1 MFTGRASLA
10 ETACESRV
18 RRPRT
23 DAPAV
28 SIGSVD
34 GSSGTVVVEAIRP
47 VHEPWSTDEWEAFAE
62 AQQDLLA
69 DLDRDLRWADAA
81 RTVAVIDAYTA
92 SLRDLGNRFGP
103 EYAHRGS
110 LGAQTFFQSTGLRLG
125 MSPLRVAHLV
135 DTATTLR
142 DALPLT
148 WDAYLEGE
156 ATWIAVDRA
165 VREAEGLDP
174 AHLSAYDAEAAA
186 AVVLTPAARLKATLH
201 RIRERLQDDT
211 ADTRAKRTRDL
222 RRVVVEQGH
231 DGEAAITAI
240 GPAVPI
246 IGFDQA
252 LTKAA
257 IAARLQEGETRSVG
271 QLRFDVMMDLLVEGI
286 KQSAD
291 PSWAGLTV
299 PGRKGVIPAPVLM
312 IPALSALGR
321 SKEQARLIGYGP
333 IAVETAKEIAGSAT
347 SFIRVLTDP
356 ITGVRLDMDRKQR
369 IPPIDMRRW
378 VTVRDELCR
387 FPGCNRPA
395 HLCDIDHI
403 AEWQHV
409 GVTATH
415 NLVSLSRP
423 HHRAKSAELWTEE
436 LLENGTVDWEN
447 PWGQTFT
454 DPPPNPSDPAPPD
467 LVERARRD
475 VPDECPF

>member
-1 MFTGRASLA
+1 MFEQRDAVIASSF
-10 ETACESRV
+10 ETRSP
-18 RRPRT
+18 RPRA
-23 DAPAV
+23 DAPKVWAG
-28 SIGSVD
+28 SID
-34 GSSGTVVVEAIRP
+34 GCSGTVVVEVDGR
-47 VHEPWSTDEWEAFAE
+47 VREPRSDDEWEAFAE

-69 DLDRDLRWADAA
+69 DLDRDFRCADAA
-81 RTVAVIDAYTA
+81 RTVTLIDAYAA
-92 SLRDLGNRFGP
+92 SMRDLGNRFGS
-103 EYAHRGS
+103 EYGRRDS

-125 MSPLRVAHLV
+125 MSPLRVAHMV
-135 DTATTLR
+135 DAATTLR
-142 DALPLT
+142 DDLPLT
-148 WDAYLEGE
+148 WNTYLDGE
-156 ATWIAVDRA
+156 ATWNAVNRA
-165 VREAEGLDP
+165 VQEAEGLAS
-174 AHLSAYDAEAAA
+174 AHLGAYDTEAAA
-186 AVVLTPAARLKATLH
+186 AVVLTPASRLKAKLH
-201 RIRERLQDDT
+201 SIRERLQDDT
-211 ADTRAKRTRDL
+211 AGARAKRTRDM
-222 RRVVVEQGH
+222 RRVVIEPGH

-240 GPAVPI
+240 GPAIPI

-257 IAARLQEGETRSVG
+257 IAARLQEGETRSIG

-291 PSWAGLTV
+291 PNWAGLKV

-312 IPALSALGR
+312 IPALSALGK

-378 VTVRDELCR
+378 VTIRDELCR
-387 FPGCNRPA
+387 FPGCNRAA
-395 HLCDIDHI
+395 HLCDLDHV
-403 AEWQHV
+403 AEWQHL
-409 GVTATH
+409 GVTATD

-436 LLENGTVDWEN
+436 LLQNGTVDWED
-447 PWGQTFT
+447 PWGGTFT

-467 LVERARRD
+467 LVERARRA